1 MGVRVPSCAQR
12 SGRHRLDAGRF
23 FCGFAARLARLKPQ
37 VIAASLQVMRLG
49 VRGYGVRPLCG
60 RQVWGRRDPKLRSAY
75 LGFSGVSPLRGFVAA
90 EAVGYRDKFSGRC
103 RASCLRRDARHLQ
116 SRYYLSALPTALAV
130 LPIRSLYKAVLQ
142 HVLFRLLSIAGGGK
156 PSSRSAYSVSGWRR
170 GLPNPASRRDGS

>member
-1 MGVRVPSCAQR
+1 MPA
-12 SGRHRLDAGRF
+12 AF
-23 FCGFAARLARLKPQ
+23 FAALPQGWRGGSRRLLQLRCRLA
-37 VIAASLQVMRLG
+37 VT
-49 VRGYGVRPLCG
+49 GYGLGGWAAMRP
-60 RQVWGRRDPKLRSAY
+60 WGGWCCHKLRSAY
-75 LGFSGVSPLRGFVAA
+75 LGFSEVPPLCGFVAA

-103 RASCLRRDARHLQ
+103 RASCLRRDARHLR

-130 LPIRSLYKAVLQ
+130 LPIRSLYNAVLQ

>member
-1 MGVRVPSCAQR
+1 MPA
-12 SGRHRLDAGRF
+12 AF
-23 FCGFAARLARLKPQ
+23 FCGYAARLARLKPQ
-37 VIAASLQVMRLG
+37 VIAAALQVSGYEVMRLM
-49 VRGYGVRPLCG
+49 VRPLCG
-60 RQVWGRRDPKLRSAY
+60 RWMVGWRDPKLRSAY
-75 LGFSGVSPLRGFVAA
+75 LGFSEVPPLCGFVAD

-103 RASCLRRDARHLQ
+103 RASCLRRDARHLR
-116 SRYYLSALPTALAV
+116 SRYYLFALPTALAV

>member
-12 SGRHRLDAGRF
+12 SGRQRLDAGRF

-37 VIAASLQVMRLG
+37 VIAAALQVSGYWLW
-49 VRGYGVRPLCG
+49 VRGLG
-60 RQVWGRRDPKLRSAY
+60 RYAAIGWWG
-75 LGFSGVSPLRGFVAA
+75 GFVAA
-90 EAVGYRDKFSGRC
+90 EAAGYRDKFSGRC
-103 RASCLRRDARHLQ
+103 RASCLRRDARHLR